1 MGIFFVLIV
10 KRYNNLKYG
19 GKLQTHY
26 GTTWYP
32 GSINPRAWSLG
43 VKKKLE
49 NVYFN
54 YYTRAKSTQ
63 TRFHSNIPF
72 WFGFPPENVR
82 ASAQILV
89 LCVTRQTR
97 EFVFLASEFSSC
109 HSMLTTISLDFE
121 ELSCEFPNSDF

>member
-54 YYTRAKSTQ
+54 YYTRVKEHKQ
-63 TRFHSNIPF
+63 DFIQIFRFGLVFHRKMFERVLKYS
-72 WFGFPPENVR
+72 FGV
-82 ASAQILV
+82 
-89 LCVTRQTR
+89 
-97 EFVFLASEFSSC
+97 
-109 HSMLTTISLDFE
+109 
-121 ELSCEFPNSDF
+121 